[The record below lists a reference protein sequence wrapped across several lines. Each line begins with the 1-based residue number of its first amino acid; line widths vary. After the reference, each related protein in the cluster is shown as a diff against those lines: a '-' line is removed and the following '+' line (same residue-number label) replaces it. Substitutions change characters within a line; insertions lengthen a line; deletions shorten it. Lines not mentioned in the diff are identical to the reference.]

1 MKNNK
6 CITSIIRIS
15 AVLSVIVAI
24 FCGCASDVQNR
35 DVEKADRAFSEIES
49 AYLEAESD
57 AESDLESDADNCVTD
72 KEKPTESEAEIKEDT
87 SLSSSQD
94 SSQSHNEEVLSDGE
108 VFIEQKQQ
116 VCTMTVR
123 CDEIL
128 SNLDKLDESKHNLI
142 PKDGIIFSSQSVE
155 FSEGESAFDVLRREM
170 KNNNI
175 HMEFEYTPGF
185 KSYYVEG
192 IGNLYEFDCGNMSGW
207 IYKLNGKFA
216 SVGCSQYILKPGDVI
231 EWIYTC

>member
-15 AVLSVIVAI
+15 AILISLIAI

-49 AYLEAESD
+49 AYLEAESE
-57 AESDLESDADNCVTD
+57 AESESESDADNCVTD
-72 KEKPTESEAEIKEDT
+72 KEKQTESEAEKKEDT

-175 HMEFEYTPGF
+175 HMEYEYTPGF

-207 IYKLNGKFA
+207 IY
-216 SVGCSQYILKPGDVI
+216 
-231 EWIYTC
+231 